1 MIDYEGYSMIK
12 LYEFED
18 WSVRSKDEA
27 LIRASNLSG
36 INKEDFKCEVI
47 KEPKRIGLFKK
58 EDGIYHCWYE
68 HEGMNAD
75 KELKVV
81 DAHMYFDTTQKKIL
95 VVRYHIKPYEI
106 DYSDL
111 IDYEMVIAS
120 STRTRTI
127 SNSNKNNALKGAIL
141 FGTTGA
147 IVGAADSETITETS
161 TSEVAEL
168 IIRLK
173 FKNKEPFEILT
184 MDYKYNTANKEWR
197 DILGQSKVADEFF
210 RELLEEQ
217 EQKIE

>member
-1 MIDYEGYSMIK
+1 MIRLYEG
-12 LYEFED
+12 D
-18 WSVRSKDEA
+18 WHRKSKEEA
-27 LIRASNLSG
+27 LIHASNYTG
-36 INKEDFKCEVI
+36 FNKDDFKCEVV
-47 KEPKRIGLFKK
+47 KAPKRESLFKK

-68 HEGMNAD
+68 YEGMNAD

-81 DAHMYFDTTQKKIL
+81 DAHLYLDTTQKKIL
-95 VVRYHIKPYEI
+95 VIRYGFKSYEI

-111 IDYEMVIAS
+111 VDYEMVIAS

-147 IVGAADSETITETS
+147 IVGAADSETMTETS

-184 MDYKYNTANKEWR
+184 MDYKYNTSTKEWR
-197 DILGQSKVADEFF
+197 DILDQSQIADEFF
-210 RELLEEQ
+210 KELLEEQ
-217 EQKIE
+217 